1 MIQSLTVNH
10 GRVGAKEFPSDP
22 SRISDD
28 EECVPGFCESGT
40 RCILFFNPCLWHWW
54 WQIKWALGYEGRN
67 DHLSHVRG
75 NGGLEK
81 RLMAYIEYLQNK
93 NRVSNI
99 RHRENPNRFLTL
111 VVFDCCCK
119 CSTNLMISVIVQAK
133 SSKGNPNESW
143 ETLRYTAVWN
153 VSHLVDNCKHLDLGR
168 WTKGEY
174 GPGDVYSAKYLLER
188 HHYRRPDLVKE
199 LQNRSTQSPTRPI
212 AAWRISKTAAVWNTC
227 SHIKRSSCE
236 FI

>member
-1 MIQSLTVNH
+1 MWEERGDWKRGWWHTSSICKTKTKS
-10 GRVGAKEFPSDP
+10 A
-22 SRISDD
+22 ISDIMK
-28 EECVPGFCESGT
+28 
-40 RCILFFNPCLWHWW
+40 ILTDFSLWWL
-54 WQIKWALGYEGRN
+54 A
-67 DHLSHVRG
+67 
-75 NGGLEK
+75 
-81 RLMAYIEYLQNK
+81 
-93 NRVSNI
+93 
-99 RHRENPNRFLTL
+99 
-111 VVFDCCCK
+111 DCRCK